1 MTKTAMMFR
10 SSDIATLKRE
20 LLRISLFLLLLGVSV
35 NLHAAF
41 EKHLSWKS
49 EVEQVGANEYNVK
62 ILCTLDDDWHLYS
75 QFTDPGGP
83 LPTEFRFEK
92 NKDIELIG
100 KPQEIGKLNKAFDN
114 LFGVNVASF
123 SDKVTFVQR
132 VRIKDPD
139 ALLKGEFDGQV
150 CKDEVGCMP
159 FGPEKIEI
167 RFGAQHTDKASSS
180 AKDTIAAVQ
189 TASAPTPLADSLR
202 LSQAMPAV
210 KFDTTYASNSCSV
223 RADKKEKGYWWIFIA
238 GFLGGLLALLTPC
251 VFPMVPLTVSFF
263 TKNGKDRSQGIRKAL
278 IYGISIIVIYVLLG
292 ILITGIFGSDALNAM
307 STNIWF
313 NLLFFVVFLVFAFS
327 FFGYY
332 EITLPSSWANRSDS
346 LSSRGGNIGIF
357 FMAFTL
363 ALVSFSCTGPII
375 GTLLVE
381 AATGGGPALFH
392 YIPLKPLLGMFG
404 FSLAL
409 ALPFTLFA
417 LFPQWLHSLP
427 KSGGWLNTVKVILG
441 FLELALSFKFLSVVD
456 LTQNWGFFRI
466 ELFLGIWILI
476 FALMT
481 LYCFGIIRFP
491 HDNPKEKPGKIRLA
505 LGVLSA
511 AFVLYLASGYSYKPL
526 KLLSGLAPPS
536 SYNFKKENKEAF
548 PHFTDYDKGI
558 AYAREHHLPVLLDFT
573 GYGCVNCRKIEENV
587 WSDMEIQ
594 ALMKKYVVISLYV
607 DDRKPLEENEW
618 FTSNATGQAKEIKT
632 VGGKWSDFQA
642 RYFKTNSQPQYILI
656 NEKEQ
661 MLNQP
666 VDYSFSADKKN
677 YAAFLRCGLE
687 MHEQLK

>member
-1 MTKTAMMFR
+1 MKTKTR
-10 SSDIATLKRE
+10 SFLSALNSSARVLIAVV
-20 LLRISLFLLLLGVSV
+20 IFFLVPLSSR
-35 NLHAAF
+35 AAF
-41 EKHLSWKS
+41 EKHLNWKS
-49 EVEQVGANEYNVK
+49 EVEKVGEGDYKVK
-62 ILCTLDDDWHLYS
+62 IICSLDDDWHLYS

-92 NKDIELIG
+92 DKNIVLPG
-100 KPQEIGKLNKAFDN
+100 KPEEIGKLNKAFDD

-123 SDKVTFVQR
+123 SNTVTFVQR
-132 VRIKDPD
+132 VKIKDPH
-139 ALLKGEFDGQV
+139 AVLKGEFDGQV
-150 CKDEVGCMP
+150 CKDNVGCMP
-159 FGPEKIEI
+159 FGPEKIVIAFDGQAVPEPV
-167 RFGAQHTDKASSS
+167 KL
-180 AKDTIAAVQ
+180 DTIVHAIPVLHSDSSVSPVLAPVQ
-189 TASAPTPLADSLR
+189 
-202 LSQAMPAV
+202 
-210 KFDTTYASNSCSV
+210 KFDTTYANNSCSV
-223 RADKKEKGYWWIFIA
+223 RAEKKDKSYWWIFIA

-263 TKNGKDRSQGIRKAL
+263 TKNGKDRKQGIRKAL
-278 IYGISIIVIYVLLG
+278 IYGVSIIVIYVFLG
-292 ILITGIFGSDALNAM
+292 IIITGVFGSDALNAM

-313 NLLFFVVFLVFAFS
+313 NLLFFIVFVIFAFS

-332 EITLPSSWANRSDS
+332 EITLPASWANRSDS

-381 AATGGGPALFH
+381 AATGGGPTLFNH
-392 YIPLKPLLGMFG
+392 IPMKPLLGMFG

-441 FLELALSFKFLSVVD
+441 FLELALAFKFLSVVD
-456 LTQNWGFFRI
+456 LTQNWGLFRI
-466 ELFLGIWILI
+466 EIFLGIWILI
-476 FALMT
+476 FALMA
-481 LYCFGIIRFP
+481 LYSFGILRFP
-491 HDNPKEKPGKIRLA
+491 HDNPKEKPGKIRLSV
-505 LGVLSA
+505 GVLSA

-548 PHFTDYDKGI
+548 THFTDYETGL
-558 AYAREHHLPVLLDFT
+558 AYAKEHHLPILLDFT
-573 GYGCVNCRKIEENV
+573 GFGCVNCRKIEENV
-587 WSDMEIQ
+587 WSDRNVQ
-594 ALMKKYVVISLYV
+594 SLMKKYVVISLYV
-607 DDRKPLEENEW
+607 DDRKALLPSQW
-618 FTSNATGQAKEIKT
+618 FTSNATGQAKQIKT

-642 RYFKTNSQPQYILI
+642 RHFKTNSQPQYILI
-656 NEKEQ
+656 NAREQ

-666 VDYSFSADKKN
+666 VDYSFSADKNN
-677 YAAFLRCGLE
+677 YAAFLSCGLE
-687 MHEQLK
+687 MNEQLK